1 LAGRHSERQGKRMVD
16 GQVVIERSVL
26 WRRFIGETA
35 DDFADDL
42 VGDFVGDFMVSI
54 TDTGQT

>member
-1 LAGRHSERQGKRMVD
+1 MVD

-35 DDFADDL
+35 DDFADDF
-42 VGDFVGDFMVSI
+42 VGDFVVNI